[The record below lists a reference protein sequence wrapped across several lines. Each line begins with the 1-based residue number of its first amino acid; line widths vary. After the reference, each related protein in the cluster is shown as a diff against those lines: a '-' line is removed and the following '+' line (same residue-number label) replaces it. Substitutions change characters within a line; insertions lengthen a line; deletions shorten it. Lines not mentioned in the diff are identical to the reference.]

1 MMLLLSFLVGA
12 VSWTLAEYLLHRFR
26 GHEAKKP
33 NVFRTEHLTHHAKHG
48 YFTPTGKKFTH
59 ATPVILAATGLLCL
73 GVGLAAGL
81 AWGVGFSLAY
91 MGYEV
96 THRRLHTHGP
106 RGPWSRLLRRHH
118 FFHHFHDGRV
128 NHGVTSP
135 FWDVVFGTRVVAERI
150 EVPRKFVPDWL
161 CDATGGVRP
170 ELANDYSLRSR
181 SGGPT

>member
-106 RGPWSRLLRRHH
+106 RGP
-118 FFHHFHDGRV
+118 
-128 NHGVTSP
+128 
-135 FWDVVFGTRVVAERI
+135 
-150 EVPRKFVPDWL
+150 PR
-161 CDATGGVRP
+161 
-170 ELANDYSLRSR
+170 R
-181 SGGPT
+181 SGEPRGHQPLLGRGLRDPGGGGAHRGAPQVRARLAV